1 ATYEIFFLE
10 WLFFIPAMVFIV
22 YLENL
27 DRYYIGNTKDGMK
40 ERLRRHNSNHKGF
53 TGKDSDWA
61 IVYSEKHGSKKDG
74 YARERE
80 VKSWKSRAKIEKLI
94 EDNSHL
100 TDH

>member
-1 ATYEIFFLE
+1 MPAIFYIL
-10 WLFFIPAMVFIV
+10 
-22 YLENL
+22 YSDTL
-27 DRYYIGNTKDGMK
+27 DRYYIGHTEDDMK

-53 TGKDSDWA
+53 TGKVSDWT

-80 VKSWKSRAKIEKLI
+80 VKSWKSRIKIEKLI